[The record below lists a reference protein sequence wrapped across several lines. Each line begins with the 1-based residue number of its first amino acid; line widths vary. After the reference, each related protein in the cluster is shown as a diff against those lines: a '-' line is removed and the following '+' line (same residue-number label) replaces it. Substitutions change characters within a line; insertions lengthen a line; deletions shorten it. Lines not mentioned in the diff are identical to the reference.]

1 MRRDTLAFSTH
12 ILLSQVLS
20 NVRPSSWTWTM
31 IMLTRLRKSN
41 FRIKIKMS
49 DSPSIEIHEVSSQMD
64 AIYLEAVEQAQ
75 FVYCYHAWLTLSLW
89 SDGTPAA
96 VSHSLGQV
104 SGAADQ
110 VERIHSWGDW
120 KIWKEKNDI

>member
-1 MRRDTLAFSTH
+1 MEGT
-12 ILLSQVLS
+12 ICVLLPCQVNS
-20 NVRPSSWTWTM
+20 
-31 IMLTRLRKSN
+31 
-41 FRIKIKMS
+41 
-49 DSPSIEIHEVSSQMD
+49 
-64 AIYLEAVEQAQ
+64 
-75 FVYCYHAWLTLSLW
+75 SLW
-89 SDGTPAA
+89 SDGTTDA